1 MGWSTWRDPLSRA
14 STSHRAAIFPFHCR
28 VETAAAP
35 GASAALTELGQG
47 CSSRLRLCQEIG
59 FLSACSNLNDFRSH
73 KLRPAPASENL
84 MWGLKS
90 KRLGLTDALFENSSS
105 SEVLKLLNNERKMQE
120 KPLSGWI
127 YPSDTTP
134 WMVSTIQQH
143 LNVAAAPASSQPAQL
158 MPEGAEGSPSPSLTP
173 IRCWQTPLV
182 LAGGSAQRQCSDSQA
197 QLQFCG
203 NKTLPCLTGRKKIRT
218 NVLRKGGAGQ
228 PSQSKQALREGCGKE
243 GTCGSQQP
251 LTGCAE
257 DRNGF
262 LMLSSGTR
270 WFSLPPERDLTDAL
284 ILASPLVAPK
294 PGF

>member
-1 MGWSTWRDPLSRA
+1 M
-14 STSHRAAIFPFHCR
+14 C
-28 VETAAAP
+28 
-35 GASAALTELGQG
+35 
-47 CSSRLRLCQEIG
+47 
-59 FLSACSNLNDFRSH
+59 
-73 KLRPAPASENL
+73 
-84 MWGLKS
+84 GLKS
-90 KRLGLTDALFENSSS
+90 NRFGLTDALFENFSS

-120 KPLSGWI
+120 KPLSGCT

-134 WMVSTIQQH
+134 RMVSTIQH
-143 LNVAAAPASSQPAQL
+143 CPNVAAAPASSQPAQL
-158 MPEGAEGSPSPSLTP
+158 MPEEGAEGSSSPSLTP
-173 IRCWQTPLV
+173 IWCWQTPRV

-243 GTCGSQQP
+243 GTCGSQQT

-262 LMLSSGTR
+262 LVLSSGTL

-284 ILASPLVAPK
+284 ILASPLLAPK
-294 PGF
+294 PDF